1 MADAKADLN
10 AAIFGQGAP
19 LEELDHSSGGTASLT
34 YPSELTESGEH
45 FIKFMPIKY
54 ERKNRNQNATL
65 NTLMSIHLPI
75 PANIATSYAANWGEA
90 ELGQIGNL
98 MADGGSKSRQ
108 LMDELMAGNVNKDT
122 FKKSMA
128 AGGEVFG
135 AVKPNLIRNT
145 VKALGDFAGVK
156 AVEAYDVTKGQ
167 TVNPH
172 QAALFTGIGFRT
184 HSFAYKLLAR
194 SPKESETIN
203 NIIKTIKYCMH
214 PDIIQGGT
222 MFEFPYE
229 WIIKFSS
236 SVRKYAYD
244 FTPCA
249 MTSFNT
255 TYNGQG
261 IPVFYEGTGAPIQ
274 VDISMQFKEVEI
286 ITKSKLKK
294 EGRGDT
300 FGKGSSQEAAD
311 LNAANEA
318 NN

>member
-1 MADAKADLN
+1 MPDAKSDLN

-19 LEELDHSSGGTASLT
+19 LEELDHSAGGTASLT
-34 YPSELTESGEH
+34 YPSELTENGDH
-45 FIKFMPIKY
+45 FLKFMPIKY

-75 PANIATSYAANWGEA
+75 PANIQTSYAANWGEA

-98 MADGGSKSRQ
+98 IAGDNSVSKLLDATLGSGQ
-108 LMDELMAGNVNKDT
+108 LTATGASNAA
-122 FKKSMA
+122 KKL
-128 AGGEVFG
+128 FNT
-135 AVKPNLIRNT
+135 VKPTMIRNT
-145 VKALGDFAGVK
+145 VKALGDAAGIK

-172 QAALFTGIGFRT
+172 QAALFTGVGFRT
-184 HSFAYKLLAR
+184 HAFAYKLLAR
-194 SPKESETIN
+194 SRAESDTIN
-203 NIIKTIKYCMH
+203 NIIRTFKYCMH
-214 PDIIQGGT
+214 PDLVPGGT

-229 WIIKFSS
+229 WIIKFST

-249 MTSFNT
+249 LTGFSA

-261 IPVFYEGTGAPIQ
+261 NPVFYEETGAPIQ
-274 VDISMQFKEVEI
+274 VDISLQFKEVEI
-286 ITKSKLKK
+286 ITKTKLKR
-294 EGRGDT
+294 EGSGDT
-300 FGKGSSQEAAD
+300 FGKGSTQQQTD
-311 LNAANEA
+311 LDAANEA